1 MGSKLSEGFY
11 METPAVSE
19 STSQISRITIQE
31 AKERVDRGEKI
42 YLIDVRGHPDEYQ
55 IKGAVCY
62 EPAAI
67 MSAEHVGLGIPK
79 ESLIIT
85 Y

>member
-1 MGSKLSEGFY
+1 
-11 METPAVSE
+11 METPAILGSK
-19 STSQISRITIQE
+19 SQISRITIQE
-31 AKERVDRGEKI
+31 AKERLDRGEKV
-42 YLIDVRGHPDEYQ
+42 YVIDVRGHPDEYQ
-55 IKGAVCY
+55 IKGSVCY

-67 MSAEHVGLGIPK
+67 LSAEHIELEIPK